1 MQAVSVRNERFE
13 ALDSWRGICALAVA
27 IFHFSFVM
35 KTEILQN
42 AILSNSYLFVDFFF
56 VLSGFVV
63 CHAYRDRLGSP
74 RKVGGFVLRRFG
86 RLWPLHAVLLFA
98 LMLMVMAINLYG
110 RHPDNF
116 TIDEAKGGYSL
127 VALALNTVLLTAMG
141 LYGNAWNSPAWSIG
155 AELYTYLLF
164 AAVVVFAGKRLL
176 GASLAL
182 MLGASLV
189 LLAFAP
195 ALMNSTADFGFVR
208 CIGGF
213 FGGVATYHVHE
224 ATRDRKLP
232 LPSVAEIG
240 VVALAGLFMLLAG
253 DGPDEVHALSLLAP
267 VVFGAAILV
276 FARER
281 GALSKV
287 LQVRPLRALGRW
299 SYSIYM
305 VHMPLL
311 VLLGYAVWLYGDLS
325 AASLQV
331 DTMVEGHVK
340 QLYDLGDPAATHL
353 MMAGFLATVVLAAA
367 WTYRLVEAPWRDR
380 FSRIAK
386 RYENPGRA
394 IALGGRI
401 GPVRPVAVRAERRG

>member
-1 MQAVSVRNERFE
+1 MAVSVRNERFE

-86 RLWPLHAVLLFA
+86 RLWPLHAALLFA
-98 LMLMVMAINLYG
+98 LMLVVMAINLSG
-110 RHPDNF
+110 RHPESL
-116 TIDEAKGGYSL
+116 TIAEASGTYSL
-127 VALALNTVLLTAMG
+127 LALALNAALLTAVG
-141 LYGNAWNSPAWSIG
+141 LYSNAWNSPAWSIG

-182 MLGASLV
+182 MLGATLV

-208 CIGGF
+208 CIAGF
-213 FGGVATYHVHE
+213 FAGVATYHVHE
-224 ATRDRKLP
+224 TLREKQLP
-232 LPSVAEIG
+232 LPSVAEVG
-240 VVALAGLFMLLAG
+240 VVALAGLFMVLAG
-253 DGPDEVHALSLLAP
+253 NGPDEVHALSVLAP

-287 LQVRPLRALGRW
+287 LQVAPLRALGRW

-305 VHMPLL
+305 VHMPIL
-311 VLLGYAVWLYGDLS
+311 VLLGYAVWLYGDLN
-325 AASLQV
+325 AVPIQASIV
-331 DTMVEGHVK
+331 VEGHVK
-340 QLYDLGDPAATHL
+340 QLYDLGDPAGTHL
-353 MMAGFLATVVLAAA
+353 MMAGFLGAVVLAAA
-367 WTYRLVEAPWRDR
+367 FTYRLIEEPWRNR
-380 FSRIAK
+380 FNGMAK

-394 IALGGRI
+394 IALKPVV
-401 GPVRPVAVRAERRG
+401 GPVQPAEVRTKR

>member
-35 KTEILQN
+35 KTDILQN

-110 RHPDNF
+110 RHPGNF
-116 TIDEAKGGYSL
+116 TIDAAAGSYSL
-127 VALALNTVLLTAMG
+127 VALVLNTALLTAMG

-182 MLGASLV
+182 MLGGALV

-195 ALMNSTADFGFVR
+195 SYMNSTADFGFVR
-208 CIGGF
+208 CIAGF
-213 FGGVATYHVHE
+213 FGGVAAYHVHE
-224 ATRDRKLP
+224 ATREWKLP
-232 LPSVAEIG
+232 MPSAAEVA
-240 VVALAGLFMLLAG
+240 VVALAGLFMLAAG
-253 DGPDEVHALSLLAP
+253 NGPDEVHALSLLAP

-287 LQVRPLRALGRW
+287 LHVSPLRALGRW

-311 VLLGYAVWLYGDLS
+311 VLLGYAVWLYGDLN
-325 AASLQV
+325 AVPMQV
-331 DTMVEGHVK
+331 DAMVEGHVK
-340 QLYDLGDPAATHL
+340 QLYDLGDSAATHL
-353 MMAGFLATVVLAAA
+353 MMAGFIAAVVAAAA

-380 FSRIAK
+380 FNRIAR
-386 RYENPGRA
+386 RYENPARA
-394 IALGGRI
+394 IAFGGRV
-401 GPVRPVAVRAERRG
+401 GPVRPVAVPSRR

>member
-1 MQAVSVRNERFE
+1 MEVSIRNERFE

-27 IFHFSFVM
+27 IFHYSFVM
-35 KTEILQN
+35 KTEIIQN

-63 CHAYRDRLGSP
+63 CHAYRGRLDSP

-86 RLWPLHAVLLFA
+86 RLWPLHAALLFV
-98 LMLMVMAINLYG
+98 LMLIVTVINLYG
-110 RHPDNF
+110 RHPDSL
-116 TIDEAKGGYSL
+116 TITDATGNYSL
-127 VALALNTVLLTAMG
+127 LALALNAALLTAMG

-182 MLGASLV
+182 TLGASLV

-213 FGGVATYHVHE
+213 FAGVVTYHVHE
-224 ATRDRKLP
+224 ATRERKLP
-232 LPSVAEIG
+232 LPSVAEVA
-240 VVALAGLFMLLAG
+240 VVALAGLFMLVAG

-267 VVFGAAILV
+267 AVFGAAILV

-305 VHMPLL
+305 VHMPILL
-311 VLLGYAVWLYGDLS
+311 LLGYVVWLYGELG

-331 DTMVEGHVK
+331 DTVVEGHVK
-340 QLYDLGDPAATHL
+340 QLYDLGDPVGTNL
-353 MMAGFLATVVLAAA
+353 LLLGFLVAVVASAA

-380 FSRIAK
+380 FNRIAK

-394 IALGGRI
+394 IALLPHA
-401 GPVRPVAVRAERRG
+401 GPVRPVEVRTKR

>member
-1 MQAVSVRNERFE
+1 
-13 ALDSWRGICALAVA
+13 
-27 IFHFSFVM
+27 M
-35 KTEILQN
+35 KTEIIQN

-63 CHAYRDRLGSP
+63 CHAYRGRLDSP
-74 RKVGGFVLRRFG
+74 RKVGGFILRRFG
-86 RLWPLHAVLLFA
+86 RLWPLHAALLFV
-98 LMLMVMAINLYG
+98 LMLIVTVINLYG
-110 RHPDNF
+110 RHPDSL
-116 TIDEAKGGYSL
+116 TITDATGNYSL
-127 VALALNTVLLTAMG
+127 LALALNAALLTAMG

-182 MLGASLV
+182 TLGASLV

-213 FGGVATYHVHE
+213 FAGVVTYHVHE
-224 ATRDRKLP
+224 ATRKRKLP
-232 LPSVAEIG
+232 LPSVAEVA
-240 VVALAGLFMLLAG
+240 VVALAGLFMLVAG
-253 DGPDEVHALSLLAP
+253 DGPDEVHALSLVAP

-305 VHMPLL
+305 VHMPILL
-311 VLLGYAVWLYGDLS
+311 LLGYVVWLYGDLG

-331 DTMVEGHVK
+331 DTVVEGHVK
-340 QLYDLGDPAATHL
+340 QLYDLGDPVGTNL
-353 MMAGFLATVVLAAA
+353 LLLGFLVAVVASAA

-380 FSRIAK
+380 FNRIAK

-394 IALGGRI
+394 IALLPHA
-401 GPVRPVAVRAERRG
+401 GPVQPVPVKTER

>member
-1 MQAVSVRNERFE
+1 MEVTIRNERFE

-27 IFHFSFVM
+27 IFHYSFVM
-35 KTEILQN
+35 KTEIIQN

-63 CHAYRDRLGSP
+63 CHAYRGRLDSP
-74 RKVGGFVLRRFG
+74 RKVGGFILRRFG
-86 RLWPLHAVLLFA
+86 RLWPLHAALLFV
-98 LMLMVMAINLYG
+98 LMLIVTVINLYG
-110 RHPDNF
+110 RHPDSL
-116 TIDEAKGGYSL
+116 TITDATGNYSL
-127 VALALNTVLLTAMG
+127 LALALNAALLTAMG

-182 MLGASLV
+182 TLGASLV

-213 FGGVATYHVHE
+213 FAGVVTYHVHE
-224 ATRDRKLP
+224 ATRKRKLP
-232 LPSVAEIG
+232 LPSVAEVA
-240 VVALAGLFMLLAG
+240 VVALAGLFMLVAG
-253 DGPDEVHALSLLAP
+253 DGPDEVHALSLVAP

-305 VHMPLL
+305 VHMPILL
-311 VLLGYAVWLYGDLS
+311 LLGYVVWLYGDLG

-331 DTMVEGHVK
+331 DTVVEGHVK
-340 QLYDLGDPAATHL
+340 QLYDLGDPVGTNL
-353 MMAGFLATVVLAAA
+353 LLLGFLVAVVASAA

-380 FSRIAK
+380 FNRIAK

-394 IALGGRI
+394 IALLPHA
-401 GPVRPVAVRAERRG
+401 GPVQPVPVKTER

>member
-1 MQAVSVRNERFE
+1 MEVSIRNERFE

-27 IFHFSFVM
+27 IFHYSFVM
-35 KTEILQN
+35 KTEIIQN

-63 CHAYRDRLGSP
+63 CHAYRGRLESP

-86 RLWPLHAVLLFA
+86 RLWPLHAALLFV
-98 LMLMVMAINLYG
+98 LMLIVTVINLYG
-110 RHPDNF
+110 RHPDSL
-116 TIDEAKGGYSL
+116 TITDATGNYSL
-127 VALALNTVLLTAMG
+127 LALALNAALLTAMG

-182 MLGASLV
+182 TLGASLV

-213 FGGVATYHVHE
+213 FAGVVTYHVHE
-224 ATRDRKLP
+224 ATRERKLP
-232 LPSVAEIG
+232 LPSVAEVA
-240 VVALAGLFMLLAG
+240 VVALAGLFMLVAG

-267 VVFGAAILV
+267 AVFGAAILV

-305 VHMPLL
+305 VHMPILL
-311 VLLGYAVWLYGDLS
+311 LLGYAVWLYGDLG

-331 DTMVEGHVK
+331 DTVVEGHVK
-340 QLYDLGDPAATHL
+340 QLYDLGDPVGTNL
-353 MMAGFLATVVLAAA
+353 LLLGFLVAVVASAA
-367 WTYRLVEAPWRDR
+367 WTYRLVEAPWRER
-380 FSRIAK
+380 FNRIAK

-394 IALGGRI
+394 IALLPHA
-401 GPVRPVAVRAERRG
+401 GPVQPVEVRTKR

>member
-1 MQAVSVRNERFE
+1 MEVSIRNERFE

-35 KTEILQN
+35 KTDILQN

-63 CHAYRDRLGSP
+63 CHAYRGRLDSP

-116 TIDEAKGGYSL
+116 TIDEASGNYSL
-127 VALALNTVLLTAMG
+127 VALVLNTALLTAMG

-176 GASLAL
+176 GASVAL

-213 FGGVATYHVHE
+213 FAGVVTYHVHE
-224 ATRDRKLP
+224 ATRERKLP
-232 LPSVAEIG
+232 LPSVAEVG
-240 VVALAGLFMLLAG
+240 VVALAGLFMVLAG

-311 VLLGYAVWLYGDLS
+311 LLLSYAVWLYGDLN

-340 QLYDLGDPAATHL
+340 QLYDLGDPVGTHL
-353 MMAGFLATVVLAAA
+353 MMIGFIAVVVTAAA
-367 WTYRLVEAPWRDR
+367 WTYRLVEEPWRDR
-380 FSRIAK
+380 FNRMAK

-394 IALGGRI
+394 IALLPPVGPARPV
-401 GPVRPVAVRAERRG
+401 PVRSRRG

>member
-1 MQAVSVRNERFE
+1 MEVTIRNERFE

-27 IFHFSFVM
+27 IFHYSFVM
-35 KTEILQN
+35 KTEIIQN

-63 CHAYRDRLGSP
+63 CHAYRGRLDSP
-74 RKVGGFVLRRFG
+74 RKVGGFILRRFG
-86 RLWPLHAVLLFA
+86 RLWPLHAALLFV
-98 LMLMVMAINLYG
+98 LMLIVTVINLYG
-110 RHPDNF
+110 RHPDSL
-116 TIDEAKGGYSL
+116 TITDATGNYSL
-127 VALALNTVLLTAMG
+127 LALALNAALLTAMG

-182 MLGASLV
+182 TLGASLV

-213 FGGVATYHVHE
+213 FAGVVTYHVHE
-224 ATRDRKLP
+224 ATRERKLP
-232 LPSVAEIG
+232 LPSVAEVA
-240 VVALAGLFMLLAG
+240 VVALAGLFMLVAG

-305 VHMPLL
+305 VHMPILL
-311 VLLGYAVWLYGDLS
+311 LLGYVVWLYGDLG

-331 DTMVEGHVK
+331 DTVVEGHVK
-340 QLYDLGDPAATHL
+340 QLYDLGDPVGTNL
-353 MMAGFLATVVLAAA
+353 LLLGFLVAVMASAA

-380 FSRIAK
+380 FNRIAK

-394 IALGGRI
+394 IALLPHA
-401 GPVRPVAVRAERRG
+401 GPVQPVPVKTER